1 VPGGDV
7 KNCRDDREII
17 PIFIWCLINIYLMK
31 VFKVLIFMFCW
42 FIPFSLFA
50 QTQTAKDIELDL
62 YRSFRK
68 IDNWR
73 DRQDTLAERDSLQ
86 NANDDFAQR
95 LKKYTAEY
103 PFTIGEKFATLVYDH
118 LVVAT
123 SPDGVFRIYSWDTS
137 LGGSKHA
144 YENVYQYKV
153 DDKTRSAIKQV
164 DSTEE
169 DHPTYSFSNLYT
181 FKVNDKAYYLGVY
194 NGVYSARVVGQGMQV
209 FTIENGKLF
218 DNVKLIKNSKGL
230 QNQLYYD
237 YNPASVAHLKVKPSI
252 YFDEALNTIF
262 VPLVNLD
269 GKVTEKYITYK
280 FNGQYFERVKN

>member
-1 VPGGDV
+1 M
-7 KNCRDDREII
+7 N
-17 PIFIWCLINIYLMK
+17 
-31 VFKVLIFMFCW
+31 
-42 FIPFSLFA
+42 SLFLKTLILFFFLSCWLIPVSLLA

-95 LKKYTAEY
+95 LKKYTVEY
-103 PFTIGEKFATLVYDH
+103 PVTIGEKFGTLVYDH
-118 LVVAT
+118 LAIAT
-123 SPDGVFRIYSWDTS
+123 SPDGVFRVYSWDTS

-153 DDKTRSAIKQV
+153 DDKTKSAIKQV
-164 DSTEE
+164 DSSEE
-169 DHPTYSFSNLYT
+169 DHPTYWFSNLYT
-181 FKVNDKAYYLGVY
+181 FKINDKTYYLGVY
-194 NGVYSARVVGQGMQV
+194 NGVYSERGAGQGLQV
-209 FTIENGKLF
+209 FTLENGKLL

-230 QNQLYYD
+230 HNQLYYD
-237 YNPASVAHLKVKPSI
+237 YNPASTANLKVKPAI
-252 YFDEALNTIF
+252 YFDEASNTIF

-280 FNGQYFERVKN
+280 FNGQYFERVKS

>member
-1 VPGGDV
+1 
-7 KNCRDDREII
+7 
-17 PIFIWCLINIYLMK
+17 MK
-31 VFKVLIFMFCW
+31 AIKVLVFLSLW
-42 FIPFSLFA
+42 FIPFNLFA
-50 QTQTAKDIELDL
+50 QAQTAKDIELDL

-103 PFTIGEKFATLVYDH
+103 PVTIGEKFSTLVYDH
-118 LVVAT
+118 LAIAT

-137 LGGSKHA
+137 LGGNKHA

-153 DDKTRSAIKQV
+153 DDKAVSAIKQA
-164 DSTEE
+164 DSSDA
-169 DHPTYSFSNLYT
+169 DHPTYSFSNMYM
-181 FKVNDKAYYLGVY
+181 FKINDKTYYLGVC
-194 NGVYSARVVGQGMQV
+194 NGIYSVRGAGQGLQV
-209 FTIENGKLF
+209 FTIENGKLL

-230 QNQLYYD
+230 HNQLFYD
-237 YNPASVAHLKVKPSI
+237 YDAASVAHLKVKPGI
-252 YFDEALNTIF
+252 YFDEASNTIL

-280 FNGQYFERVKN
+280 FTGQYFERVKS

>member
-1 VPGGDV
+1 M
-7 KNCRDDREII
+7 KAI
-17 PIFIWCLINIYLMK
+17 K
-31 VFKVLIFMFCW
+31 VFVFLSLW
-42 FIPFSLFA
+42 FITFRVFA

-86 NANDDFAQR
+86 NANDAFAQR

-103 PFTIGEKFATLVYDH
+103 PVTIDEKFSALVYDH
-118 LVVAT
+118 LAIAT

-144 YENVYQYKV
+144 YINVYQYKAG
-153 DDKTRSAIKQV
+153 DKTLSAIKQV
-164 DSTEE
+164 DSSEE

-181 FKVNDKAYYLGVY
+181 FKVNDKTYYLGVY
-194 NGVYSARVVGQGMQV
+194 NGIYSARGAGQGLQV
-209 FTIENGKLF
+209 FTIESGKLI
-218 DNVKLIKNSKGL
+218 DNVRLVKNNSGL
-230 QNQLYYD
+230 HSQLYYD
-237 YNPASVAHLKVKPSI
+237 YNPASTAILKVKPSI
-252 YFDEALNTIF
+252 YFDDASSTIF

-280 FNGQYFERVKN
+280 FTGQYFERVKS